1 MMRAVLID
9 LDDTL
14 FDHTASSRV
23 ALRMLC
29 QADPALA
36 ARPFADLLADHAAI
50 LEEVHLEVLRGAL
63 GLEAARIE
71 RFRRLFAHHACP
83 TDPAAAAADYR
94 AAYQQARQA
103 VPGAMA
109 LLAQLRGRAAVAVV
123 SNNLQAE
130 QEEKLRHLGMA
141 HLIDALVV
149 SETVGVAKPDPAI
162 FVAALDQLG
171 CAAAD
176 AVMLGDSWAA
186 DVLGARAAGLRAV
199 WLNRHGRPCPDPDLA
214 HEVTNLEPTDTV
226 IALLLRCAALSRRAE
241 G

>member
-1 MMRAVLID
+1 MRAVLID

-14 FDHTASSRV
+14 FDHTASSRL
-23 ALRMLC
+23 ALRTLC

-36 ARPFADLLADHAAI
+36 ARPFAGLMADHAAI

-71 RFRRLFAHHACP
+71 RFRRLFARHACP
-83 TDPAAAAADYR
+83 TDPAAAAAGYR

-109 LLAQLRGRAAVAVV
+109 LLEQLRDRAAIAIV

-149 SETVGVAKPDPAI
+149 SETAGVAKPDPAI
-162 FVAALDQLG
+162 FATALRQLG
-171 CAAAD
+171 CAADD

-199 WLNRHGRPCPDPDLA
+199 WLNRHGHLSPDPSFA
-214 HEVTNLEPTDTV
+214 HELVSLEPTADV
-226 IALLLRCAALSRRAE
+226 LALLLGESA
-241 G
+241 